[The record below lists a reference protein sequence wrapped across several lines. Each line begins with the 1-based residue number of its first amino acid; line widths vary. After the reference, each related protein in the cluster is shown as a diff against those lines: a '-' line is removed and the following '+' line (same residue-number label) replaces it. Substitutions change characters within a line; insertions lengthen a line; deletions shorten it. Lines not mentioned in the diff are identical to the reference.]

1 MTLRLYWEDP
11 YLWRFTARVVE
22 EIPYQGQPAVILDRT
37 AFYPAGGGQPS
48 DRGTLNGIP
57 VREVM
62 EREEDGV
69 ILHLLERPLGMQ
81 EVEGIVD
88 GERRFDHMQQHT
100 GQHILSQAFLRI
112 AGAQT
117 VSFHIGHEVV
127 TIDLEVADLPEAIAE
142 AAEEL
147 ANRVVLENREV
158 RTHWVREEDVGTL
171 GLRRSPSVEG
181 PIRIVEVAD
190 FDRSPCGGTHVRRTG
205 EVGPIK
211 ILKWERRGGG
221 VRVSFLCGW
230 RALRDY
236 QGKHRRLLRAAR
248 LLSAGEA
255 DLTEAVQALQRE
267 LKEARRS
274 LSLLQELYME
284 EVLPTLERKA
294 CPVPFGELVIHVW
307 AQLPPGLLPRLARRL
322 SAPGPR
328 LTILAAGGNPGLLA
342 VACGPGIPITA
353 REVLE
358 QIRSRLGVSGGGGR
372 SDYAQVPLPASV
384 SLAALQTI
392 LERVREELASGG
404 TESTSSSLP

>member
-1 MTLRLYWEDP
+1 MTLRLYWKDP

-22 EIPYQGQPAVILDRT
+22 ETIHQGQPAVILDRT

-57 VREVM
+57 MREVV
-62 EREEDGV
+62 EREEDGA
-69 ILHLLERPLGMQ
+69 ILHLLERPLRAQ
-81 EVEGIVD
+81 EAEGIVD
-88 GERRFDHMQQHT
+88 RERRFDHMQQHT
-100 GQHILSQAFLRI
+100 GQHILSQAFLRV

-117 VSFHIGHEVV
+117 ISFHIGHEVV
-127 TIDLEVADLPEAIAE
+127 TIDLETADLPEAVAE

-147 ANRVVLENREV
+147 ANRVVVENREV
-158 RTHWVREEDVGTL
+158 RTWWVGEEEVETL

-190 FDRSPCGGTHVRRTG
+190 FDRNPCGGTHVRRTG

-211 ILKWERRGGG
+211 ILRWERRGGG

-236 QGKHRRLLRAAR
+236 QGKHRRLLQAAR

-267 LKEARRS
+267 LKEAQRN
-274 LSLLQELYME
+274 LSLLQEVYVE
-284 EVLPTLERKA
+284 ETLLTLEREA
-294 CPVPFGELVIHVW
+294 FAAPFGELVIHVW

-322 SAPGPR
+322 SASGPR
-328 LTILAAGGNPGLLA
+328 LVILAAGGSAGLLA
-342 VACGPGIPITA
+342 VACGPGIPVSA
-353 REVLE
+353 QEVLE
-358 QIRSRLGVSGGGGR
+358 RIRSRLGFSGGGGR
-372 SDYAQVPLPASV
+372 SDYAQAPLP
-384 SLAALQTI
+384 LAISMADLHRIIEQI
-392 LERVREELASGG
+392 REELAGRG
-404 TESTSSSLP
+404 AESASSSS

>member
-22 EIPYQGQPAVILDRT
+22 ETTYQGQPAVILDRT

-69 ILHLLERPLGMQ
+69 ILHILERPLGMQ

-100 GQHILSQAFLRI
+100 GQHILSQAFLRV

-158 RTHWVREEDVGTL
+158 RTRWVGEEDVGSL
-171 GLRRSPSVEG
+171 GLRRSPSVGG

-211 ILKWERRGGG
+211 ILRWERRGGG

-236 QGKHRRLLRAAR
+236 QGKHRRLLQAAR

-255 DLTEAVQALQRE
+255 DLTEAVQALQRAW
-267 LKEARRS
+267 KEAQRS
-274 LSLLQELYME
+274 LSLLQEVYIE
-284 EVLPTLERKA
+284 EALPILEREALPT
-294 CPVPFGELVIHVW
+294 PFGELVIHVW

-322 SAPGPR
+322 SASGPR
-328 LTILAAGGNPGLLA
+328 LVILAAGGSAGLLA
-342 VACGPGIPITA
+342 VACGPGIPVSA
-353 REVLE
+353 QEVLE
-358 QIRSRLGVSGGGGR
+358 RIRSRLGFSGGGGR
-372 SDYAQVPLPASV
+372 SDYAQAPLPPTISMAD
-384 SLAALQTI
+384 LRKI
-392 LERVREELASGG
+392 LERVREELRGGG
-404 TESTSSSLP
+404 TESASSSP